1 MRQLLLILSVTL
13 GLTTAAQAE
22 VFPNRDAWVKF
33 DSEEHKMSYLT
44 GVYDVTVRFLNT
56 DSKAARKWKE
66 KVQLCMSDM
75 NANAYTMKEMIDN
88 YYSDV
93 GNWKVGV
100 VQATANVLHE
110 ACGKD

>member
-1 MRQLLLILSVTL
+1 MKQLALILSFTL

-22 VFPNRDAWVKF
+22 WFPNRDAWVKF
-33 DSEEHKMSYLT
+33 NSEEHKMTYLL

-56 DSKAARKWKE
+56 DSKAARKWKQ
-66 KVQLCMSDM
+66 KVQNCMSDM
-75 NANAYTMKEMIDN
+75 NANAYTMKDMIDN

-93 GNWKVGV
+93 GNWKVGI
-100 VQATANVLHE
+100 VQATANVLNE